1 MGIFKRSPEFRIPT
15 EVSRE
20 DWEKKYNMYR
30 EVLFSKKEV
39 EFFNRFSR
47 DHLVLEPPTSLKE
60 KLLRAASGG
69 YVRSDG
75 YLCTMGN
82 FLMKGIDIYNRT
94 DILRWKI
101 IKLDDDWYLIHYYEK
116 SESIDISRYYIC
128 DEWEEVIG
136 YLVNKGNRKHEK
148 FN

>member
-1 MGIFKRSPEFRIPT
+1 
-15 EVSRE
+15 
-20 DWEKKYNMYR
+20 MYR

-75 YLCTMGN
+75 YLCNMGN
-82 FLMKGIDIYNRT
+82 FLINGVDITHNRT
-94 DILRWKI
+94 NDIHRWKI
-101 IKLDDDWYLIHYYEK
+101 IKLDDDWYLIHK
-116 SESIDISRYYIC
+116 WTSDNDSKFYIC
-128 DEWEEVIG
+128 DEWEEVLG
-136 YLVNKGNRKHEK
+136 YLVSNDFKV
-148 FN
+148 

>member
-1 MGIFKRSPEFRIPT
+1 MISKGHLKFRIPT

-75 YLCTMGN
+75 YLCNMGN
-82 FLMKGIDIYNRT
+82 FLINGVDITHNRT
-94 DILRWKI
+94 NDIHRWKI
-101 IKLDDDWYLIHYYEK
+101 VKLDDDWYLIHYYAK
-116 SESIDISRYYIC
+116 SELIDISRYFIC
-128 DEWEEVIG
+128 DEWEEVVG
-136 YLVNKGNRKHEK
+136 YLVSNDFKV
-148 FN
+148 